1 MRVFIKN
8 QISPIILFRGIFGG
22 CVFLFL
28 FCFLG
33 CVSNFKK
40 IDQRFYLLESR
51 LNQKEEATEKSSF
64 PQIVISDVRLPSYL
78 DRPQIVSIFKKNQLT
93 FSESERWGDSLKK
106 DIVRVLRKNLMVT
119 FPHSKVEAVPH
130 YQRGKNSLFLTIEI
144 SSFAFYAGLGK
155 VKLEADWSLVKD
167 NQTLKTYTDSINFPL
182 SKIRNTETVVSRM
195 SDCLAELS
203 NRIATTIKDF

>member
-22 CVFLFL
+22 CTFLFL

-64 PQIVISDVRLPSYL
+64 PQIVISEIRLPSYL

-106 DIVRVLRKNLMVT
+106 EIVRVLRKNLMLT
-119 FPHSKVEAVPH
+119 FPHSTIEAVPH
-130 YQRGKNSLFLTIEI
+130 YQRGKNSLFLSIEI
-144 SSFAFYAGLGK
+144 NSFAFYSGLGK

-167 NQTLKTYTDSINFPL
+167 NQSRKTYTDSINFPL
-182 SKIRNTETVVSRM
+182 GKRRDTETVVSRM
-195 SDCLAELS
+195 SQCLAELS
-203 NRIATTIKDF
+203 DRIAATIKDF